1 MKKVLL
7 FSIIL
12 TAFQINAQ
20 TTSSIS
26 SSINFSRGFIDVPSV
41 SIDTKEKITIVGDSL
56 TAIKNLLKLC
66 EKLSKENS
74 DKTLDFWKAVDFI
87 NDVPEH
93 FTKNKKYK
101 AYLDATKRQ
110 GYKASKRK

>member
-1 MKKVLL
+1 MKKVFL

-12 TAFQINAQ
+12 TAFQVNAQ
-20 TTSSIS
+20 TSSSIS
-26 SSINFSRGFIDVPSV
+26 PNITFSRGFIDAPTV
-41 SIDTKEKITIVGDSL
+41 SIDNGDKITIVGDSL

-93 FTKNKKYK
+93 FTKTKKYK
-101 AYLDATKRQ
+101 AYLEATKRQ
-110 GYKASKRK
+110 GYKTSKRK

>member
-7 FSIIL
+7 FVIIL

-26 SSINFSRGFIDVPSV
+26 SNVNFSRGFIDAPTA
-41 SIDTKEKITIVGDSL
+41 SIDMGEKITIVGDSL

-87 NDVPEH
+87 NDIPEH
-93 FTKNKKYK
+93 FTKTKKYK
-101 AYLDATKRQ
+101 AYLEATKRQ
-110 GYKASKRK
+110 GYKSSKRR